1 MRIGVLTS
9 SRADYGIYLPLLKA
23 LSLDDFF
30 SFEIIAFGTHL
41 SKRHGYT
48 VDNIL
53 NDGFSV
59 KYQIETT
66 PEGDTAFDI
75 SHSMAI
81 TSNKFA
87 FFWED
92 NKNNFDIVFCLG
104 DRYEMFSAVSASIPF
119 NIKFA
124 HLHGG
129 EKTLGAID
137 NIFRHSISHAS
148 ILHFASNIAYTKRLI
163 KLLDNNKNVYNIG
176 SLSLENLKGIK
187 ILSKSE
193 FQLKWGIDLNKETVL
208 LTFHPETV
216 GPEKNIL
223 FTNELV
229 LLISSLSAKFQFLI
243 TMPNADTNGNMIRE
257 IFGSSLK
264 NSESVFLIES
274 LGLQSYF
281 SAMQHCVFLLGNTSS
296 GIIEAASFGKYVI
309 NIGNRQNGRAASKN
323 VLNIPINSTKI
334 NRVINSLKGQYAFK
348 GSNIY
353 FQDSPS
359 KSIINILKQYHNN
372 NVQ

>member
-1 MRIGVLTS
+1 MI
-9 SRADYGIYLPLLKA
+9 
-23 LSLDDFF
+23 FF
-30 SFEIIAFGTHL
+30 SLEIIAFGTHL

-48 VDNIL
+48 IDNIL

-66 PEGDTAFDI
+66 PDGDTALDI
-75 SHSMAI
+75 SHSMAM

-87 FFWED
+87 VFWED
-92 NKNNFDIVFCLG
+92 NKNSFDIVFCLG

-124 HLHGG
+124 HIHGG

-137 NIFRHSISHAS
+137 NIFRHFISHAS
-148 ILHFASNIAYTKRLI
+148 TLHFTSNVVYAKRLSR
-163 KLLDNNKNVYNIG
+163 LLDNNKNVYNIG
-176 SLSLENLKGIK
+176 SLSLENMKEVK
-187 ILSKSE
+187 ILSKSD
-193 FQLKWGIDLNKETVL
+193 FQQKWGIDLNKKTIL
-208 LTFHPETV
+208 FTFHPETV
-216 GPEKNIL
+216 EPEKNIL

-229 LLISSLSAKFQFLI
+229 LLISSLSAEFQFLI
-243 TMPNADTNGNMIRE
+243 TMPNADTNGNIIRKKF
-257 IFGSSLK
+257 ISNFK
-264 NSESVFLIES
+264 NSETVFLIEN

-281 SAMQHCVFLLGNTSS
+281 SAMHHCVFLLGNTSS

-309 NIGNRQNGRAASKN
+309 NIGNRQKGRAISKN
-323 VLNIPINSTKI
+323 VLNIPINATKI
-334 NRVINSLKGQYAFK
+334 NRVINSLKGQYNFK

-359 KSIINILKQYHNN
+359 KSIIKILKHYLNN
-372 NVQ
+372 NVQYR

>member
-1 MRIGVLTS
+1 
-9 SRADYGIYLPLLKA
+9 
-23 LSLDDFF
+23 
-30 SFEIIAFGTHL
+30 
-41 SKRHGYT
+41 
-48 VDNIL
+48 
-53 NDGFSV
+53 
-59 KYQIETT
+59 
-66 PEGDTAFDI
+66 
-75 SHSMAI
+75 
-81 TSNKFA
+81 
-87 FFWED
+87 
-92 NKNNFDIVFCLG
+92 
-104 DRYEMFSAVSASIPF
+104 
-119 NIKFA
+119 
-124 HLHGG
+124 
-129 EKTLGAID
+129 
-137 NIFRHSISHAS
+137 
-148 ILHFASNIAYTKRLI
+148 
-163 KLLDNNKNVYNIG
+163 
-176 SLSLENLKGIK
+176 
-187 ILSKSE
+187 
-193 FQLKWGIDLNKETVL
+193 
-208 LTFHPETV
+208 
-216 GPEKNIL
+216 
-223 FTNELV
+223 
-229 LLISSLSAKFQFLI
+229 
-243 TMPNADTNGNMIRE
+243 MPNADTNGNMIRE